1 LIFLGILSLYAVKRN
16 DSMVEE
22 VAKASGMISMMDL
35 LMSSSLCMV
44 NACAGWQ
51 RIKRGTS

>member
-1 LIFLGILSLYAVKRN
+1 
-16 DSMVEE
+16 MVEE

-44 NACAGWQ
+44 NACAGWLG
-51 RIKRGTS
+51 IKRGTS